1 MSSAERIRKRF
12 LHKIGI
18 PPQNSTEKSTEGSQ
32 SSLIPI
38 KSMNTKV
45 ELSRLGAVKPTYEQ
59 LNVGLDDDS
68 SFDED
73 DESDDDYYF
82 DDDHFPSEMDIDT
95 FIRNSQNESIK
106 KMFSIDNKKS
116 LMEENEVQTNPQRA
130 EDSSLVGSINI
141 VSDNGSANSSLD
153 GAGTN
158 LNSAT
163 PCYSIGN
170 LTFVSNDSS
179 FDNRSTKRRR
189 IRRKVS
195 LNHNVEIVPIPM
207 REEYPEPIK
216 ARIWS
221 TASELYENA
230 VRNSI
235 EYAAEG
241 WNWRTA
247 IEDENMIIDNN
258 SGVMIHPIHLHNL
271 FRYDQKNPQN
281 ITQGNANPTVQN
293 PTLPNSQIENNNT
306 TNSAQ
311 MS

>member
-32 SSLIPI
+32 SSFIPI

-163 PCYSIGN
+163 PCYSIGKFS
-170 LTFVSNDSS
+170 LIFLLFERFRMYGFVLETFLS
-179 FDNRSTKRRR
+179 
-189 IRRKVS
+189 
-195 LNHNVEIVPIPM
+195 
-207 REEYPEPIK
+207 
-216 ARIWS
+216 
-221 TASELYENA
+221 
-230 VRNSI
+230 
-235 EYAAEG
+235 
-241 WNWRTA
+241 
-247 IEDENMIIDNN
+247 
-258 SGVMIHPIHLHNL
+258 HLHCSTWCVSIS
-271 FRYDQKNPQN
+271 FIASFMAAFFTDC
-281 ITQGNANPTVQN
+281 
-293 PTLPNSQIENNNT
+293 
-306 TNSAQ
+306 
-311 MS
+311 